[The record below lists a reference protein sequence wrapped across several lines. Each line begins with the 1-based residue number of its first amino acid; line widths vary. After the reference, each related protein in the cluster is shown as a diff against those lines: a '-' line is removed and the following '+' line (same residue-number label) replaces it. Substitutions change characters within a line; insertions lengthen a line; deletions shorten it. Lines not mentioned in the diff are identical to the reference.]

1 MLKKK
6 GILLFCLCLSVVV
19 LAGCDSGSDLTAE
32 EQDKIA
38 EYSAGILLQHYGKYD
53 RRLIKQETAAPQNT
67 ELPAVVT
74 PVPAEDDK
82 NPVDAD
88 SVPEGEEQKEVV
100 NEVSLNDLYHI
111 AGMNVRYR
119 SYAVCKEYPK
129 KTSSFQLT
137 AKKGQ
142 RLVVVQFDL
151 KNTAKQS
158 LHVDLSKREIEY
170 LLDVDGVSYKPSIVI
185 QKNGGMNYLDTK
197 LKPGGS
203 EKAILVFEI
212 PSNSS
217 EFSSA
222 VLNIK
227 EAGNA
232 SVIRLEK

>member
-19 LAGCDSGSDLTAE
+19 LAGCDSGSELTAE

-74 PVPAEDDK
+74 PVPAEENK
-82 NPVDAD
+82 NQVDAD
-88 SVPEGEEQKEVV
+88 AVPEDGEQEENL
-100 NEVSLNDLYHI
+100 NEVSLNDLYHV

-151 KNTAKQS
+151 KNTAKKP

-170 LLDVDGVSYKPSIVI
+170 SLDVDGASYKPSIAI
-185 QKNGGMNYLDTK
+185 QKNGGMNYLDTQ
-197 LKPGGS
+197 LKPGES

-212 PSNSS
+212 PVNSS
-217 EFSSA
+217 EFGSA
-222 VLNIK
+222 VLTIK
-227 EAGNA
+227 EGENA
-232 SVIRLEK
+232 SMVHLKK